1 MEVWYVIGIKKNHE
15 FKGNDGERVRGQL
28 LFLAND
34 AAPGSGVEG
43 QYCREQ
49 FVSERVHLNAK
60 VGDVIE
66 IYFNRYGR
74 IDNIKVA
81 S

>member
-1 MEVWYVIGIKKNHE
+1 MEKWYVIGIKKNHE
-15 FKGNDGERVRGQL
+15 FKGNDGEMVRGQI

-34 AAPGSGVEG
+34 AAPGSGIEG

-49 FVSERVHLNAK
+49 FVSNRVNLAVS
-60 VGDVIE
+60 VGDEIH

-74 IDNIKVA
+74 IDNIQVA
-81 S
+81 A

>member
-1 MEVWYVIGIKKNHE
+1 MEKWYVIGIKKNHE

-43 QYCREQ
+43 QYSTLR
-49 FVSERVHLNAK
+49 
-60 VGDVIE
+60 
-66 IYFNRYGR
+66 
-74 IDNIKVA
+74 
-81 S
+81 

>member
-1 MEVWYVIGIKKNHE
+1 MEKWYVIGIKKNHE
-15 FKGNDGERVRGQL
+15 FKGNDGEFVRGQL

-34 AAPGSGVEG
+34 AVPGSGVEG

-49 FVSERVHLNAK
+49 FVSNRVNLNVQ
-60 VGDVIE
+60 VGDQIC

-74 IDNIKVA
+74 IDSIQVA
-81 S
+81 A

>member
-1 MEVWYVIGIKKNHE
+1 MEKWYVIGIKKNHE

-34 AAPGSGVEG
+34 AAPGSGGEG

-49 FVSERVHLNAK
+49 FVSDRVQLSVE
-60 VGDVIE
+60 VGVQIC

-74 IDNIKVA
+74 IDSIQVA
-81 S
+81 A

>member
-1 MEVWYVIGIKKNHE
+1 MEKWYVIGIKKNHQ
-15 FKGNDGERVRGQL
+15 FKGNDGEFVTGQL

-34 AAPGSGVEG
+34 ATPGSGVDG

-49 FVSERVHLNAK
+49 FVSNRVNLVVE
-60 VGDVIE
+60 VGDQIC

-74 IDNIKVA
+74 IDSIQVA